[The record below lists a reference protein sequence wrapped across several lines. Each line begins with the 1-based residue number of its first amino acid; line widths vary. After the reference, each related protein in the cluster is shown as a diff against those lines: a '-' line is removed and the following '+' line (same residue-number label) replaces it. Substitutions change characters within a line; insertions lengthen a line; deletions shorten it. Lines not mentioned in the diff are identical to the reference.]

1 MTIQVMQFL
10 MQSRYIESYFMFE
23 TLKLPK
29 MTYGNLLAFL
39 PQ

>member
-1 MTIQVMQFL
+1 MFDAV
-10 MQSRYIESYFMFE
+10 SVESYFMFE

-29 MTYGNLLAFL
+29 MTYGNLLVFV